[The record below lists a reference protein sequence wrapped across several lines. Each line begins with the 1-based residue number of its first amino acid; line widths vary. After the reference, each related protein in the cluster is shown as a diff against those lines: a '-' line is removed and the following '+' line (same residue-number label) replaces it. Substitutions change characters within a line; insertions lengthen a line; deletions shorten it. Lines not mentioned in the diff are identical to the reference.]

1 MSISDAITRGIRV
14 QVECDYLA
22 EESSP
27 ENNHYLF
34 SYHVTVSN
42 HSNQAVQLVSRHWV
56 ITDSDGRK
64 EEVKG
69 LGVVGS
75 QPLIR
80 PKESFTYSSYC
91 PLSTPV
97 GSMQGAYQMVA
108 SDEEE
113 FEAVIAPFTLAVP
126 GMLN

>member
-1 MSISDAITRGIRV
+1 MSVSDAITRGVRI
-14 QVECDYLA
+14 QVECDYLD

-27 ENNHYLF
+27 ENHHYLF

-42 HSNQAVQLVSRHWV
+42 HSEQAVQLVSRHWV
-56 ITDSDGRK
+56 ITNADGKR

-69 LGVVGS
+69 LGVVGA

-80 PKESFTYSSYC
+80 PGESFTYSSYC
-91 PLSTPV
+91 PLDTPV
-97 GSMQGAYQMVA
+97 GSMQGTYQMVA
-108 SDEEE
+108 ADEEE
-113 FEAVIAPFTLAVP
+113 FDAVIAPFTLAVP